1 MSSSKPKVSVIVP
14 VYKTEK
20 YLPACLDSV
29 LNQTLRDIEVVCV
42 DDCSPDRCGEILAE
56 YAGRD
61 DRVKTIRFR
70 ENRLQGFA
78 RNRGMERATGEY
90 VYFLDS
96 DDMIEPETLEE
107 LSKLSDQENLDAAF
121 FDGKETYENEELKK
135 VLVPPF
141 SLRKGKYRNEV
152 ATGIELLDEFL
163 RQNEWTCYPQR
174 IFWRR
179 EFLQRNGIRYLE
191 GCVQEDE
198 FFAFAGILTA
208 KRVRYVRRQYFTLR
222 IRPNS
227 IMTSPKSP
235 INFHGYL
242 MSFYYMN
249 EFITERNLDTYGA
262 ETNVANMWR
271 CAVSLYETLKDKFN
285 LEESFLKEPDKTIY
299 RRFLRR
305 LRLEDL
311 RKELYPVNSEALE
324 EIRKYRIAYVYGV
337 GPLGRTACKAL
348 ENRDVLIGGFLTNK
362 PENAP
367 SVFMG
372 RSVLELAK
380 TEMPEDSIVV
390 VATSRTEWE
399 EIRALL
405 EKRNVRCM
413 SYRNLSATFLP

>member
-1 MSSSKPKVSVIVP
+1 
-14 VYKTEK
+14 
-20 YLPACLDSV
+20 
-29 LNQTLRDIEVVCV
+29 
-42 DDCSPDRCGEILAE
+42 
-56 YAGRD
+56 
-61 DRVKTIRFR
+61 
-70 ENRLQGFA
+70 
-78 RNRGMERATGEY
+78 
-90 VYFLDS
+90 
-96 DDMIEPETLEE
+96 
-107 LSKLSDQENLDAAF
+107 
-121 FDGKETYENEELKK
+121 
-135 VLVPPF
+135 
-141 SLRKGKYRNEV
+141 
-152 ATGIELLDEFL
+152 
-163 RQNEWTCYPQR
+163 
-174 IFWRR
+174 
-179 EFLQRNGIRYLE
+179 
-191 GCVQEDE
+191 
-198 FFAFAGILTA
+198 
-208 KRVRYVRRQYFTLR
+208 
-222 IRPNS
+222 
-227 IMTSPKSP
+227 
-235 INFHGYL
+235 